1 MADESLFFGRR
12 WFFALE
18 RFGEAM
24 ILLGRI
30 FRAFPKIVGSLRL
43 IFNQMM
49 GIGFRSLPLVFITS
63 VFTGAVTSWQA
74 EYQMKEYVP
83 MIFLGTGVS
92 KAVFIELGPALT
104 ALVVAGRV
112 GSSIAAELG
121 TMQVTEQIDALETLA
136 IDPVRFLA
144 MPRFVAG
151 LIMLPV
157 LVIFADF
164 FAMAGAVVVATQL
177 LDITANT
184 FWEGVKMFFHVLDIL
199 AGLVKAVAFGGIIA
213 FMGCYFGFT
222 TRGGAEGVGKSTI
235 KAVVFSSVLILIT
248 DYLIATLLFR
258 V

>member
-1 MADESLFFGRR
+1 MSSGPAFLGQRCVVTI
-12 WFFALE
+12 E
-18 RFGEAM
+18 RLGEAM
-24 ILLGRI
+24 MLLGRI
-30 FRAFPKIVGSLRL
+30 LGTIHPLFRSLRL

-49 GIGFRSLPLVFITS
+49 EIGIRSVPLVFITS
-63 VFTGAVTSWQA
+63 VFTGAVTAWQG

-121 TMQVTEQIDALETLA
+121 TMQVTEQIDALETMA

-151 LIMLPV
+151 VVMLPV

-164 FAMAGAVVVATQL
+164 FAMTGAVVVATKL
-177 LDITANT
+177 LGITANT
-184 FWEGVKMFFHVLDIL
+184 FWEGVKMFFHVRDVL

-213 FMGCYFGFT
+213 FMGCYFGFS

-235 KAVVFSSVLILIT
+235 KAVVFSSVLILVT

>member
-1 MADESLFFGRR
+1 M
-12 WFFALE
+12 
-18 RFGEAM
+18 
-24 ILLGRI
+24 
-30 FRAFPKIVGSLRL
+30 
-43 IFNQMM
+43 
-49 GIGFRSLPLVFITS
+49 
-63 VFTGAVTSWQA
+63 
-74 EYQMKEYVP
+74 
-83 MIFLGTGVS
+83 S

-136 IDPVRFLA
+136 IDPIRFLA
-144 MPRFVAG
+144 LPRFVAG
-151 LIMLPV
+151 LIMLPI

-164 FAMAGAVVVATQL
+164 FAMTGAVVVATQL
-177 LDITANT
+177 LDITTNT
-184 FWEGVKMFFHVLDIL
+184 FWEGVKMFFHVRDIM

-213 FMGCYFGFT
+213 LMGCFFGFS

>member
-1 MADESLFFGRR
+1 MANGPVYLGQRC
-12 WFFALE
+12 LLTIE
-18 RFGEAM
+18 RFGQATM
-24 ILLGRI
+24 LLARI
-30 FRAFPKIVGSLRL
+30 FGTLPKIFRNLRL

-49 GIGFRSLPLVFITS
+49 EIGIRSLPLVFITS
-63 VFTGAVTSWQA
+63 VFTGAVTAWQA

-112 GSSIAAELG
+112 SSSIAAELG

-151 LIMLPV
+151 IVMLPI

-164 FAMAGAVVVATQL
+164 FAMAGGVVVATQL

-184 FWEGVKMFFHVLDIL
+184 FWDGVKMFFHIRDVL

-213 FMGCYFGFT
+213 FMGCYFGFS

-235 KAVVFSSVLILIT
+235 KAVVFSSVSILVT
-248 DYLIATLLFR
+248 DYLIAMLLFR

>member
-1 MADESLFFGRR
+1 MADESSYLNNSFL
-12 WFFALE
+12 ATIE

-24 ILLGRI
+24 ILLARI
-30 FRAFPKIVGSLRL
+30 FGAFPKIVGSLRL

-49 GIGFRSLPLVFITS
+49 EIGIRSLPLVFITS
-63 VFTGAVTSWQA
+63 VFTGAVTAWQA

-121 TMQVTEQIDALETLA
+121 TMQVTEQIDALETMA
-136 IDPVRFLA
+136 IDPIRYLA
-144 MPRFVAG
+144 LPRFVAG
-151 LIMLPV
+151 LIMLPI

-164 FAMAGAVVVATQL
+164 FAMTGAVVVATQL
-177 LDITANT
+177 LDITTNT
-184 FWEGVKMFFHVLDIL
+184 FWEGVKMFFHVRDIM

-213 FMGCYFGFT
+213 LMGCFFGFS

>member
-1 MADESLFFGRR
+1 MSHKSIRVGQRYFLGI
-12 WFFALE
+12 E

-24 ILLGRI
+24 ILLARI
-30 FRAFPKIVGSLRL
+30 IRTLPRFFHSLRL
-43 IFNQMM
+43 IIYQMM
-49 GIGFRSLPLVFITS
+49 EIGVRSLPLVFITS
-63 VFTGAVTSWQA
+63 LFTGAVTAWQA

-151 LIMLPV
+151 LVMLPI

-164 FAMAGAVVVATQL
+164 FAMSGAVVVATKSL
-177 LDITANT
+177 GITPNT
-184 FWEGVKMFFHVLDIL
+184 FWEGVKMFFHVLDIV
-199 AGLVKAVAFGGIIA
+199 AGLVKAVVFGGIIA

-222 TRGGAEGVGKSTI
+222 TRGGAEGVGNSTI

>member
-1 MADESLFFGRR
+1 MANGPVYLGQRC
-12 WFFALE
+12 LLTIE
-18 RFGEAM
+18 RFGQATM
-24 ILLGRI
+24 LLARI
-30 FRAFPKIVGSLRL
+30 FGTLPKIFRNLRL

-49 GIGFRSLPLVFITS
+49 EIGIRSLPLVFITS
-63 VFTGAVTSWQA
+63 VFTGAVTAWQA

-112 GSSIAAELG
+112 SSSIAAELG

-151 LIMLPV
+151 IVMLPI

-164 FAMAGAVVVATQL
+164 FAMAGGVVVATQL

-184 FWEGVKMFFHVLDIL
+184 FWDGVKMFFHIRDVL

-213 FMGCYFGFT
+213 FMGCYFGFS

-235 KAVVFSSVLILIT
+235 KAVVFSS
-248 DYLIATLLFR
+248 
-258 V
+258 

>member
-1 MADESLFFGRR
+1 LGTIHHLFR
-12 WFFALE
+12 
-18 RFGEAM
+18 
-24 ILLGRI
+24 
-30 FRAFPKIVGSLRL
+30 SLRL

-49 GIGFRSLPLVFITS
+49 EIGIRSVPLVFITS
-63 VFTGAVTSWQA
+63 VFTGAVTAWQG

-121 TMQVTEQIDALETLA
+121 TMQVTEQIDALETMA

-151 LIMLPV
+151 VVMLPV

-164 FAMAGAVVVATQL
+164 FAMTGAVVVATKL
-177 LDITANT
+177 LGITANT
-184 FWEGVKMFFHVLDIL
+184 FWEGVKMFFHVRDVL

-213 FMGCYFGFT
+213 FMGCYFGFS

-235 KAVVFSSVLILIT
+235 KAVVFSSVLILVT

>member
-1 MADESLFFGRR
+1 
-12 WFFALE
+12 
-18 RFGEAM
+18 
-24 ILLGRI
+24 
-30 FRAFPKIVGSLRL
+30 
-43 IFNQMM
+43 
-49 GIGFRSLPLVFITS
+49 
-63 VFTGAVTSWQA
+63 
-74 EYQMKEYVP
+74 
-83 MIFLGTGVS
+83 VS

-144 MPRFVAG
+144 LPRFVAG

-164 FAMAGAVVVATQL
+164 FAMAGAVVVATQF
-177 LDITANT
+177 LDITTNT
-184 FWEGVKMFFHVLDIL
+184 FWEGVKMFFHIRDVI

>member
-1 MADESLFFGRR
+1 MSDELLNVRNRFSSV
-12 WFFALE
+12 LE
-18 RFGEAM
+18 HFGEAM
-24 ILLGRI
+24 ILLARI
-30 FRAFPKIVGSLRL
+30 FGAFPQLGRSVRL
-43 IFNQMM
+43 VFNQMM
-49 GIGFRSLPLVFITS
+49 DIGIRSLPLVFITS
-63 VFTGAVTSWQA
+63 VFTGAVTAWQA

-144 MPRFVAG
+144 LPRFVAG
-151 LIMLPV
+151 LIMLPI

-164 FAMAGAVVVATQL
+164 FAMAGAVVVATQM
-177 LDITANT
+177 LDITTNT
-184 FWEGVKMFFHVLDIL
+184 FWEGVKMFFHVLDIV
-199 AGLVKAVAFGGIIA
+199 AGMVKAMAFGAIIT
-213 FMGCYFGFT
+213 FMGCFFGFK
-222 TRGGAEGVGKSTI
+222 TRGGAEGVGKSAI

-248 DYLIATLLFR
+248 DYLIAMLMF
-258 V
+258 

>member
-1 MADESLFFGRR
+1 MANSYLYFGRR
-12 WFFALE
+12 CLAAFEGFS
-18 RFGEAM
+18 EAM
-24 ILLGRI
+24 MLLFRILEV
-30 FRAFPKIVGSLRL
+30 FPKIVRSMRL
-43 IFNQMM
+43 ISHQMM
-49 GIGFRSLPLVFITS
+49 AIGVRSLPLVFITS
-63 VFTGAVTSWQA
+63 VFTGAVTAWQA

-121 TMQVTEQIDALETLA
+121 TMQVTEQIDALQTLA

-144 MPRFVAG
+144 LPRFVAG
-151 LIMLPV
+151 IIMLPL
-157 LVIFADF
+157 LVVFADF
-164 FAMAGAVVVATQL
+164 FAMAGAVVVATHL
-177 LDITANT
+177 LDITAST
-184 FWEGVKMFFHVLDIL
+184 FWEGVKMFFHIRDVV

-213 FMGCYFGFT
+213 LMGCYFGFN

-248 DYLIATLLFR
+248 DYLIAMILFR